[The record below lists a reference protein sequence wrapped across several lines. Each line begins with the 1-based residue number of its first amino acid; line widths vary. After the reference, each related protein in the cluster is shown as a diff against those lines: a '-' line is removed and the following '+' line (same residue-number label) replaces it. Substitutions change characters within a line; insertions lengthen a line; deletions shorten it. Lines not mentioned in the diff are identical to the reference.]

1 MHNTYPNHGHAAVM
15 EVTATLTLNQST
27 HKSFTPPTIIK
38 CNNPQIK
45 YNTDTCCGFS
55 CIRRSWWNFYNDKI
69 AVPLRITP
77 NELTFPQIRTSIKTD
92 NSASEGIVADNFRQK
107 KVQGNGYDILSDE
120 VPSLKKGFFC
130 IMKPESQNMK
140 NLFTKSHP
148 PPRHK

>member
-92 NSASEGIVADNFRQK
+92 KSASEGIVADNFRQK
-107 KVQGNGYDILSDE
+107 RSKAMDMIFYL
-120 VPSLKKGFFC
+120 
-130 IMKPESQNMK
+130 MKDRVKQKDLFVYWKPGSQK
-140 NLFTKSHP
+140 HGGLL
-148 PPRHK
+148 HKTSTTTSP